1 VGPLSPFPVSRFPF
15 YVPVNSRY
23 LFGEAWAIARSG
35 PRHTAMAVTLIAL
48 AFYVPGLFALVSRN
62 LSRLAGPSRDPVG
75 AVLTLDPAAD
85 ARAIAA
91 RLAADPRVAR
101 VTIVGREAALERFR
115 RAYPDLGGA
124 LQDLGEAPFPPTVEV
139 HLHPAAP
146 AQAARE
152 LAAAARSWPGVD
164 SAESEEAFARKFRDG
179 VRLLRGAGLFLGGLL
194 AFAAVL
200 SVASAVRLALDL
212 HRDEIDIMRRMGAT
226 EAAIRAPFWLH
237 ASFEGLAGGAFS
249 LLLLYATYRGA
260 LHLLS
265 REPHPV
271 LSLFWVGFLDL
282 PTALALPAVGA
293 VAGFVGSLLSLSKR
307 PKS

>member
-1 VGPLSPFPVSRFPF
+1 M
-15 YVPVNSRY
+15 NSRY

-35 PRHTAMAVTLIAL
+35 PRHTAMAVALIAL

-62 LSRLAGPSRDPVG
+62 LSRLSGPARDPVA

-91 RLAADPRVAR
+91 RVAADPRVAR
-101 VTIVGREAALERFR
+101 VTIVGSEAALERFR

-152 LAAAARSWPGVD
+152 IALAVRSWPGVD

-237 ASFEGLAGGAFS
+237 ASFEGLAGGALS
-249 LLLLYATYRGA
+249 LLLLYATYRAA

-265 REPHPV
+265 REPHPI

-282 PTALALPAVGA
+282 PTALTLPAVGA
-293 VAGFVGSLLSLSKR
+293 AAGFVGSLLSLSKR

>member
-1 VGPLSPFPVSRFPF
+1 M
-15 YVPVNSRY
+15 NSRY

-35 PRHTAMAVTLIAL
+35 PRHTAMAVILIAL

-62 LSRLAGPSRDPVG
+62 LSRLAGPARDPV
-75 AVLTLDPAAD
+75 AAILTLDPAAD
-85 ARAIAA
+85 ARAVAA
-91 RLAADPRVAR
+91 RLSADPRVAR
-101 VTIVGREAALERFR
+101 VTIVGSADAFERFR
-115 RAYPDLGGA
+115 QAYPDLGGA
-124 LQDLGEAPFPPTVEV
+124 LQDLGEAPFPPTIEV
-139 HLHPAAP
+139 HLHPEAP
-146 AQAARE
+146 GGAARD
-152 LAAAARSWPGVD
+152 LAATARSWPGVD
-164 SAESEEAFARKFRDG
+164 SAESEEAFAKKFRDG

-200 SVASAVRLALDL
+200 SVESAVRLALDL
-212 HRDEIDIMRRMGAT
+212 HRDEIEIMRRMGAT

-237 ASFEGLAGGAFS
+237 ASFEGLAGGALS
-249 LLLLYATYRGA
+249 LLLLYATYRTA

-282 PTALALPAVGA
+282 PTALTLPAVGA
-293 VAGFVGSLLSLSKR
+293 AAGFVGSLMSLSKR

>member
-1 VGPLSPFPVSRFPF
+1 M
-15 YVPVNSRY
+15 NSRY

-35 PRHTAMAVTLIAL
+35 PRHTAMAILLIAL

-62 LSRLAGPSRDPVG
+62 LSRLASAAGDPT
-75 AVLTLDPAAD
+75 AAILTLDPAAD

-91 RLAADPRVAR
+91 RVAGDGRVAR
-101 VTIVGREAALERFR
+101 VTIVGSRAAFERFR
-115 RAYPDLGGA
+115 KAYPDLGAA
-124 LQDLGEAPFPPTVEV
+124 LADLDEAPFPPTIEV
-139 HLHPAAP
+139 TLKPSAP
-146 AQAARE
+146 PRAARE
-152 LAAAARSWPGVD
+152 LARSARSWPGVD
-164 SAESEEAFARKFRDG
+164 SAESEEEFARKFRDG
-179 VRLLRGAGLFLGGLL
+179 VRILRAAGLFLGSLL
-194 AFAAVL
+194 TIAAVL

-237 ASFEGLAGGAFS
+237 ASFEGLAGGA
-249 LLLLYATYRGA
+249 LALALLYATYRGA
-260 LHLLS
+260 LYLLA

-293 VAGFVGSLLSLSKR
+293 AAGLVGSLLSLSKR
-307 PKS
+307 PKA

>member
-1 VGPLSPFPVSRFPF
+1 
-15 YVPVNSRY
+15 VNSRY
-23 LFGEAWAIARSG
+23 LFGEAWAIAKSG
-35 PRHTAMAVTLIAL
+35 PRHTAIAVALIAL
-48 AFYVPGLFALVSRN
+48 AFYVPGLFALVARN
-62 LSRLAGPSRDPVG
+62 LGRLAGGARQPV
-75 AVLTLDPAAD
+75 AAILTIDPAAD
-85 ARAIAA
+85 ARAVADRVA
-91 RLAADPRVAR
+91 QDPRVAR
-101 VTIVGREAALERFR
+101 VTIVPSAAALERFR

-124 LQDLGEAPFPPTVEV
+124 LNDLGEAPFPPTIEV
-139 HLHPAAP
+139 ILRPTAP
-146 AQAARE
+146 VRASQE
-152 LAAAARSWPGVD
+152 LAAAARTWPGVD
-164 SAESEEAFARKFRDG
+164 SAESEEEFAKKFSDG

-237 ASFEGLAGGAFS
+237 ASFEGLAGGAFA

-260 LHLLS
+260 LYVVS

-282 PTALALPAVGA
+282 PTALLLPAVGA
-293 VAGFVGSLLSLSKR
+293 VAGFAGSLLSLGKTRSTT
-307 PKS
+307 

>member
-1 VGPLSPFPVSRFPF
+1 M
-15 YVPVNSRY
+15 NSRY

-35 PRHTAMAVTLIAL
+35 PRHTAMAVLLIAL

-62 LSRLAGPSRDPVG
+62 LARLASTAGDPTA

-91 RLAADPRVAR
+91 RVAADGRVAR
-101 VTIVGREAALERFR
+101 VTIVGSAAAFERFR
-115 RAYPDLGGA
+115 KAYPDLGDA
-124 LQDLGEAPFPPTVEV
+124 LADLDEAPFPPTIEV
-139 HLHPAAP
+139 TLKTSSPASAG
-146 AQAARE
+146 RE
-152 LAAAARSWPGVD
+152 LAREARSWPGVD
-164 SAESEEAFARKFRDG
+164 SAESEEEYARKFRDG
-179 VRLLRGAGLFLGGLL
+179 VRILRGAGLFLGGLL
-194 AFAAVL
+194 TIAAVL

-237 ASFEGLAGGAFS
+237 ASFEGLAGGA
-249 LLLLYATYRGA
+249 LALALLYATYRGA
-260 LHLLS
+260 VYLLA

-271 LSLFWVGFLDL
+271 LSIFWVGFLDL

-293 VAGFVGSLLSLSKR
+293 AAGLVGSLLSLSRR
-307 PKS
+307 PRA